1 MQFRDNPQRT
11 ILLEEKFNV
20 SNVSRLLLSDLLDTV
35 GKRTLQK
42 YLKK

>member
-1 MQFRDNPQRT
+1 MQFRNNNPRE

-35 GKRTLQK
+35 
-42 YLKK
+42 